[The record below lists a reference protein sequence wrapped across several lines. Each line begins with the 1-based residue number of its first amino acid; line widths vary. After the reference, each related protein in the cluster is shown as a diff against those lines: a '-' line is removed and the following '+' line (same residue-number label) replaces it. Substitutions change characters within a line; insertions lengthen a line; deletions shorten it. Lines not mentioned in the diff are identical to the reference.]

1 MSAIK
6 ELNEMSNR
14 VEDLEKKLKRA
25 ETVIQNQMNEIVDL

>member
-1 MSAIK
+1 
-6 ELNEMSNR
+6 MSNR